1 VIDRE
6 LQLHRSSGMLFSP
19 QRHKSGRQIT
29 VHCLQPVNAR
39 MARSANRHQPARR
52 VVIRPAMVD
61 MDSARVRI
69 RHSADL
75 AVPAI
80 TLEDFVAVAGKA
92 IARMPQASQ
101 ASAAE
106 TGRPRR
112 GLSADT
118 KERALPWE
126 MRLHRKRLYPIT
138 NIIGSNK

>member
-6 LQLHRSSGMLFSP
+6 LQLHRSTGMLFSP
-19 QRHKSGRQIT
+19 QRHKSRRQIT
-29 VHCLQPVNAR
+29 VHRLQPVNAR
-39 MARSANRHQPARR
+39 MARRANRHEPARR

-101 ASAAE
+101 APAAQA
-106 TGRPRR
+106 GRPRG
-112 GLSADT
+112 GLSAGT
-118 KERALPWE
+118 KERALRW
-126 MRLHRKRLYPIT
+126 
-138 NIIGSNK
+138 GSR